1 MVNLLG
7 DLFTRDS
14 NKRSCGIHFFKVLVQ
29 IHYSQGIFHSL
40 DGGLFSIL
48 LMDFFNFTTKV
59 SIRFGTNSR
68 QVDLVPEHVFIC
80 NISNYF
86 LNYQLEPLGF
96 SGIQISK
103 KKGSRPLL

>member
-29 IHYSQGIFHSL
+29 IHYSQGIFNSPIGDFTCL
-40 DGGLFSIL
+40 SK
-48 LMDFFNFTTKV
+48 DFFDFTTKV

-68 QVDLVPEHVFIC
+68 RVELVPEHD
-80 NISNYF
+80 
-86 LNYQLEPLGF
+86 P
-96 SGIQISK
+96 
-103 KKGSRPLL
+103 